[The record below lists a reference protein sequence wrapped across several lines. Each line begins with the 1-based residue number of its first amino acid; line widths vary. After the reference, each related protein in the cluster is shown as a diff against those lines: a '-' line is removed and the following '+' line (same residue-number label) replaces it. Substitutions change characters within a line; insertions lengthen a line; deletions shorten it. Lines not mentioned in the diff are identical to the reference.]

1 MFGEMRT
8 ESLLRFRASLSL
20 DAAVGALLK
29 LAESPEIAGWVQFPS
44 ALLVFLVVPKDPA
57 SGAFYVFNRRTRT
70 WIWVDFKD
78 QAYGGYTLADFR
90 CLLRDC
96 RFLRLV
102 ERPSLLRRSH
112 RRLIQ
117 PGMAPERL
125 VCQEKLFDVSTDQT
139 HVTGRW
145 MERRT
150 LCPWR

>member
-20 DAAVGALLK
+20 DAAVSALLK

-70 WIWVDFKD
+70 WIWVDFED

-102 ERPSLLRRSH
+102 ERPPLLRRSH
-112 RRLIQ
+112 RWGVQPRL
-117 PGMAPERL
+117 APVRGRFGAKIL
-125 VCQEKLFDVSTDQT
+125 DVII
-139 HVTGRW
+139 
-145 MERRT
+145 
-150 LCPWR
+150 

>member
-20 DAAVGALLK
+20 DSALSALLK
-29 LAESPEIAGWVQFPS
+29 LAASPEIVGWVQFRS

-70 WIWVDFKD
+70 WIWVDFND

-102 ERPSLLRRSH
+102 EPPSLLRRH
-112 RRLIQ
+112 HPWLIQ
-117 PGMAPERL
+117 PRMAPETPASRG
-125 VCQEKLFDVSTDQT
+125 KIFDRDTPT
-139 HVTGRW
+139 T
-145 MERRT
+145 
-150 LCPWR
+150 P